1 MTPALQT
8 EGLGKRYGSKWALQ
22 DCSLSLEPGQVTALV
37 GSNGSGKSTLLE
49 LAAGLRR
56 PTVGSVSV
64 FGHNPDR
71 EAATVLPMFGF
82 VGQDRPLYR
91 GFSVAEM
98 LTFGRKLNRT
108 WDQAFAE
115 GRIAQLGLDP
125 KKKVG
130 ELSGGQQ
137 AQVALVLALAKR
149 PRLLLLDEPVAAF
162 DPLARRDFLA
172 QLLETV
178 AEEGTTVLLS
188 SHILGDLERVCD
200 SLILLSAA
208 SVQLT
213 GSMESI
219 LASHRLLVGPTGQSY
234 LASAPHTVIHRSES
248 ARQVAM
254 LVRLDCPLVL
264 ADGWTVTEPPLEEIV
279 INYMAEPTAPAR
291 PIKEPV
297 HS

>member
-8 EGLGKRYGSKWALQ
+8 ERLGKRYGSKWALQ

-56 PTVGSVSV
+56 PTAGAVSV
-64 FGHNPDR
+64 FGHDPDR
-71 EAATVLPMFGF
+71 EAATVLPLFGF

-91 GFSVAEM
+91 SFSIADM
-98 LTFGRKLNRT
+98 LTFGRKLNAT
-108 WDQAFAE
+108 WDQPFAE

-125 KKKVG
+125 AKKVG
-130 ELSGGQQ
+130 DLSGGQQ

-178 AEEGTTVLLS
+178 AEEGTTVFLS

-200 SLILLSAA
+200 SLILLSAS

-219 LASHRLLVGPTGQSY
+219 LASHRLLVGPSGQSH
-234 LASAPHTVIHRSES
+234 LASAPHAVIHRSES

-279 INYMAEPTAPAR
+279 INYMAEPAAPAR